1 MGCGTNLV
9 HQTWTMAANCNFF
22 AWFDRPVILC
32 SLGKPNKPKWSI
44 RGHQLT
50 IYIYIHIYIQC
61 IYIYIQCIYTWDTKY
76 KYGILSIY
84 LTSNLISKWDGSPN
98 VTCKHNLFSEQKPNE
113 HNLPQN
119 ISKFEKGIPIVS
131 LNKPYSIAHSFITIT
146 CQHIQYS
153 QITSVWMKNFFVVVK
168 HPILSKTLHY
178 DQSAAAMM
186 TAQLIFKKSLILNT
200 PYTKKW
206 WM

>member
-1 MGCGTNLV
+1 
-9 HQTWTMAANCNFF
+9 MAANCSFF
-22 AWFDRPVILC
+22 GWFDRPVILS

-50 IYIYIHIYIQC
+50 

-119 ISKFEKGIPIVS
+119 ISKYCLFEKGILIVS
-131 LNKPYSIAHSFITIT
+131 LNKRYSIAHSFITIT

-153 QITSVWMKNFFVVVK
+153 QITSV
-168 HPILSKTLHY
+168 
-178 DQSAAAMM
+178 
-186 TAQLIFKKSLILNT
+186 
-200 PYTKKW
+200 
-206 WM
+206 